1 MSANSH
7 EIVLVVVEK
16 VTKDFIHANKRR
28 NHPNDNVDKN
38 CPPLH
43 TPQNKAGIIRSK
55 TIRL

>member
-16 VTKDFIHANKRR
+16 VTKDFIHTNKRG
-28 NHPNDNVDKN
+28 NHPNNNVDKN
-38 CPPLH
+38 CPPP

-55 TIRL
+55 TISL